1 MLDKVLDVGHVRS
14 TMGAFWF
21 YVTSVVLLVGISTT
35 AIHVLHHLGFVES
48 TGGNFFIGGE
58 MYTIIGS
65 LFVLLVSGLILT
77 HRKMTGDIFAVLL
90 VAVGLYLAYT
100 SSVMLGLIPV
110 AILTMLK
117 K

>member
-1 MLDKVLDVGHVRS
+1 MLDKILDVGHVRS

-21 YVTSVVLLVGISTT
+21 YVLSLVLLVGISST
-35 AIHVLHHLGFVES
+35 AIHFLGMVGLVDGADS
-48 TGGNFFIGGE
+48 SFFAGGE
-58 MYTIIGS
+58 MHTVIGS

-77 HRKMTGDIFAVLL
+77 SRKMTGDIFAVLL

-100 SSVMLGLIPV
+100 SSIMLGLIPV